1 MKLKIRE
8 LELKNNIILAP
19 MAGVTNEAYR
29 IIVKEFGAGL
39 VCAEMVSDK
48 GLIHNNDKT
57 VKMLNVNPIERPLSM
72 QIFGSDVKT
81 ITEAAVL
88 IDKNCDADIID
99 INMGCPVNKI
109 IKNGS
114 GACLLKNPDYIYEIV
129 KSVVGNVS
137 KPVTVKIRAGWDH
150 SSINAIEVAKNI
162 ERAKASMIVIHGR
175 TRSDLYGGTVNLDW
189 IKTVKENVSIPV
201 IGNGDIRSIEDAKR
215 MFEYT
220 NVDGIMIG
228 RAALGNPWL
237 IRDLVDYFED
247 GTIHTPPTKEEK
259 LDTMLRHMELLCD
272 LRGEKL
278 GMMEMRSHAAWYM
291 KRLPNAKTIKQNLN
305 SLKTKIDLV
314 ELVNQYKQYNE

>member
-1 MKLKIRE
+1 
-8 LELKNNIILAP
+8 

-129 KSVVGNVS
+129 KSVVENVS

>member
-129 KSVVGNVS
+129 KSVVENVS

-237 IRDLVDYFED
+237 IRDLVEYFED

>member
-129 KSVVGNVS
+129 KSVVENVS